1 MLNIGVWWWVLD
13 LVWGLY
19 VFIVFLLFGKIEIDI
34 DLYVVLNIIIW
45 KDMVLIDFFCRILII
60 Y

>member
-45 KDMVLIDFFCRILII
+45 KDMVLIEFFCRILII

>member
-19 VFIVFLLFGKIEIDI
+19 VFIVFLLFGKIEID
-34 DLYVVLNIIIW
+34 LYVVLNIIIW
-45 KDMVLIDFFCRILII
+45 KDMVLIEFFYRILII

>member
-34 DLYVVLNIIIW
+34 DLYVVLNVIIW
-45 KDMVLIDFFCRILII
+45 KDMVLIEFFCRILII

>member
-45 KDMVLIDFFCRILII
+45 KDMILIEFFCRILII